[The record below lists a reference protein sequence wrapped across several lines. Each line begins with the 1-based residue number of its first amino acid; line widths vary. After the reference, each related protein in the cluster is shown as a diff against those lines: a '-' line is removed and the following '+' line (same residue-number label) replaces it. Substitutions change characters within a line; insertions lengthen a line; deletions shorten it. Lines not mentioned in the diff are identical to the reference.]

1 MNSGESKT
9 FSHWNC
15 DRKASADRRELKGSI
30 LVCLFDMQ
38 VEILH
43 GDPNTEVWSS
53 EARNLGIIRIS
64 NKGINKFNIWRL
76 K

>member
-15 DRKASADRRELKGSI
+15 DRKASADRRDLKGSI

-43 GDPNTEVWSS
+43 GDLIQKSGVQKLEIWESS
-53 EARNLGIIRIS
+53 EYLTRV
-64 NKGINKFNIWRL
+64 
-76 K
+76 